1 MTKALI
7 FDLDNCL
14 APANEVGEELFEPT
28 FDAIR
33 RANHGT
39 VSNEALEL
47 AFADAWRHPLDWV
60 AAKYSFSEAMLA
72 AGWRV
77 FVAMEVSRPMYG
89 YGDLPIL
96 AELPAQ
102 RFLVTSGFRRL

>member
-14 APANEVGEELFEPT
+14 APANEVGEELFEPA

-77 FVAMEVSRPMYG
+77 FVAMEVARPMRG

-102 RFLVTSGFRRL
+102 HFS